1 MSSSYRMRNLL
12 ICSKV
17 KRGFVYLL
25 FITACV
31 LSALSRSAEA
41 PLTPEFWFYLTDYA
55 DEKGQVFDPL
65 DLSEASQ
72 LNSNVKS
79 VASSSSAYKQVD
91 VNEYSSRSSSQ
102 TRPANKQGEHK

>member
-1 MSSSYRMRNLL
+1 LSSSYRMRNLL

-41 PLTPEFWFYLTDYA
+41 PLTPEFWFYLTDY
-55 DEKGQVFDPL
+55 
-65 DLSEASQ
+65 EASQ